1 MDEISSQVGGDEFVK
16 KVRGKGGWIRNLFLW
31 ELWEGMSLCPYLPCN
46 SENKG
51 IMGILKRDVA
61 VLLPPNG
68 IAKFQ
73 EL

>member
-1 MDEISSQVGGDEFVK
+1 MGEISSQVGGGNESVK
-16 KVRGKGGWIRNLFLW
+16 KGEGRWIRNLSLW
-31 ELWEGMSLCPYLPCN
+31 DLWEGMSLCPYLPCN
-46 SENKG
+46 LENKG